1 MSTRSSFAGLGGFA
15 PEPAEYNAGHRL
27 YKTPKEKKPKAKDEV
42 ASAAIVSDLSSDT
55 LRWMKKRRNPNGE
68 QKLVIS
74 VQREKQLRQMF
85 ERLDYDG
92 KNSIDLNDLTSAVAY
107 VQEKTKHSK
116 GLEQFQ
122 NIQQVFEEMDDNGD
136 GTVDF
141 SEFLIAMTGTTKSTF
156 DNASDYDTDRLFSH
170 FVEYGENRAREV
182 AWKRVQD
189 SLNSSPS
196 VKTNSLAT
204 ISADDNT
211 VDETKLKKDT
221 ASLQHFKS
229 LFGAEDSTKASSKKT
244 VSRTGSMEYGIRQS
258 AQMDKILQ
266 EFVLESQKLSTASS
280 SVTND
285 EYNALQDK
293 LRAERMALIKQQATI
308 VAEAGLASPSK
319 RNAHPLTERYAI
331 LLSSSPDDC

>member
-1 MSTRSSFAGLGGFA
+1 MSTRSSFAGLGSFA

-27 YKTPKEKKPKAKDEV
+27 YKAPKEKKPKAKDE
-42 ASAAIVSDLSSDT
+42 AESAAIVSDLSSDT

-74 VQREKQLRQMF
+74 FQREQQLRQMF
-85 ERLDYDG
+85 ERLDYDSKG
-92 KNSIDLNDLTSAVAY
+92 AIDLGELTSAVGY
-107 VQEKTKHSK
+107 VQEKTKYSK

-122 NIQQVFEEMDDNGD
+122 NIQQVFVEMDNDGD

-141 SEFLIAMTGTTKSTF
+141 SEFLIAMTGTTQSTF
-156 DNASDYDTDRLFSH
+156 DKASEYDVDRLFNY

-182 AWKRVQD
+182 AWRRIQD
-189 SLNSSPS
+189 SLNTSPS
-196 VKTNSLAT
+196 TNTNSLAT
-204 ISADDNT
+204 ISGDDATADESKPKN
-211 VDETKLKKDT
+211 DT

-229 LFGAEDSTKASSKKT
+229 LFGAEESTKASKKS

-293 LRAERMALIKQQATI
+293 MRAERMSLIQQQATI

-319 RNAHPLTERYAI
+319 RNTHALTERFAI
-331 LLSSSPDDC
+331 TLVLLVLHN